1 MKKSLKLP
9 RKTSKAYRE
18 IFRQGH
24 MNGYQHGLDTM
35 QATADKLVVHNDV
48 EVEKYRVEGLKLAG
62 QAVESLARLGEAYA
76 RIIMYGSD
84 QRYPKKNE
92 RSGFFIL
99 TPI

>member
-1 MKKSLKLP
+1 MKKPLKLP
-9 RKTSKAYRE
+9 RKTSRVYHE

-24 MNGYQHGLDTM
+24 MNGYQRGLDTA
-35 QATADKLVVHNDV
+35 QNNADQVVVKNDV

-92 RSGFFIL
+92 RQGF
-99 TPI
+99 

>member
-1 MKKSLKLP
+1 MKKPLKLP
-9 RKTSKAYRE
+9 RKTSRVYQE

-24 MNGYQHGLDTM
+24 VAGYQRGTYMSQDI
-35 QATADKLVVHNDV
+35 ADKVVVKNDV

-92 RSGFFIL
+92 RQGF
-99 TPI
+99 

>member
-1 MKKSLKLP
+1 MKKPLKLP

-24 MNGYQHGLDTM
+24 MNGYQRGLDTA
-35 QATADKLVVHNDV
+35 QDTADKVVVKNDM

-92 RSGFFIL
+92 RQGF
-99 TPI
+99 

>member
-1 MKKSLKLP
+1 MKKLLKLP
-9 RKTSKAYRE
+9 RKTSRVYQE
-18 IFRQGH
+18 IFRLGH
-24 MNGYQHGLDTM
+24 TTGYQRGLDIA
-35 QATADKLVVHNDV
+35 QNTADKLVVQNDV

-92 RSGFFIL
+92 RQGF
-99 TPI
+99 